1 MFTMYRNIK
10 FSKFVCCVFYLSVLF
25 TIVILLFW
33 KLNLCQDGNMLF
45 QLVYQSDRVPFDEN
59 CIEIIDGK
67 NIRFCWKDFENK
79 TNCAVYK
86 LEEYNQAIEYLKSRK
101 RPIHINNIMWAIDF
115 IKFRP
120 KNYDDPKPRKF
131 K

>member
-1 MFTMYRNIK
+1 MNMNIYNFNVK
-10 FSKFVCCVFYLSVLF
+10 FIRVVYWLGLF
-25 TIVILLFW
+25 MMIILLLH
-33 KLNLCQDGNMLF
+33 KVNRYHYYYEDTLF
-45 QLVYQSDRVPFDEN
+45 QLIYQNDRVPFDEN
-59 CIEIIDGK
+59 SVEIIDGR

-86 LEEYNQAIEYLKSRK
+86 LEEYKQAIEYLKSKK
-101 RPIHINNIMWAIDF
+101 RPLNISNIMWAIDF